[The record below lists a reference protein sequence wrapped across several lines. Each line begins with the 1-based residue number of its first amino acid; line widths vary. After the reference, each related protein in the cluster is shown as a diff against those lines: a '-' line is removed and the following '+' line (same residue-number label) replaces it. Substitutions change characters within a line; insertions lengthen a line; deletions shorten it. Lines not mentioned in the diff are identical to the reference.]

1 MRIVL
6 EHEIYVPT
14 VAQLNDPADARPLLA
29 PMSDEQLVNFLLV
42 KNFDPNSSLAE
53 QRRRIALV
61 ESEIQQHG
69 DDRRR
74 EMSEMV
80 NKLQEE
86 DYGVYSM
93 SKRFD
98 NMRMWS
104 NYAKEHSGY
113 CLEFTRSG
121 DFFAKAIEVTYGETI
136 PMSVFD
142 PSAYYFYCKTE
153 DWRGEE
159 EARVVALRGGKYVRI
174 EPSWLTRIIL
184 GMKISLE
191 HEQQIR
197 GWQDNARRSLLW

>member
-1 MRIVL
+1 
-6 EHEIYVPT
+6 
-14 VAQLNDPADARPLLA
+14 
-29 PMSDEQLVNFLLV
+29 
-42 KNFDPNSSLAE
+42 
-53 QRRRIALV
+53 
-61 ESEIQQHG
+61 
-69 DDRRR
+69 
-74 EMSEMV
+74 
-80 NKLQEE
+80 
-86 DYGVYSM
+86 M

-98 NMRMWS
+98 YMRMWS

-121 DFFAKAIEVTYGETI
+121 DFFAKAIEVTYSETI

-159 EARVVALRGGKYVRI
+159 EVRVVALRGGGKYVSI
-174 EPSWLTRIIL
+174 GPSWLTRIIL

-197 GWQDNARRSLLW
+197 GWARQRTPLLW